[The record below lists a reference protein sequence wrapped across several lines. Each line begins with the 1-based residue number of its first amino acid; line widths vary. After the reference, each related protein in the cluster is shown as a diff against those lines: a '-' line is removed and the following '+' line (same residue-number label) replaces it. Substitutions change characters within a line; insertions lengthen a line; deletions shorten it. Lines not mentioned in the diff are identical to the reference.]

1 MVEVKHV
8 HRLHGCNTFVL
19 AHQVKQVYY
28 ILYPCKKISA
38 WWVVYR
44 VNPHERLH
52 TPNDYGSRAK
62 ETSSKKKKKR
72 KILNILYISY
82 YVLYISYYIL
92 AISYYVLYISFIL
105 HFQ

>member
-1 MVEVKHV
+1 MNGYTPLMIMVPGQ
-8 HRLHGCNTFVL
+8 R
-19 AHQVKQVYY
+19 KQA
-28 ILYPCKKISA
+28 L
-38 WWVVYR
+38 R
-44 VNPHERLH
+44 
-52 TPNDYGSRAK
+52 
-62 ETSSKKKKKR
+62 KKKKR